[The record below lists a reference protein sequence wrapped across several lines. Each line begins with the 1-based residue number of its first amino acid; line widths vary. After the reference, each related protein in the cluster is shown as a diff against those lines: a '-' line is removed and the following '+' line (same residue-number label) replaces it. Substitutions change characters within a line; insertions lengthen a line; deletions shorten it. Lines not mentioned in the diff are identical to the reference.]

1 MIGLLPR
8 ATGSILPRGLAR
20 AGPGHL
26 NGFLPR
32 AARSVAPITRPIAA
46 VSLVHSRPFHESPKH
61 LSATPPS
68 RGRLLPEFSLEG
80 KVIIVSGGGRGV
92 GLTQAEGLLE
102 AGAVVHALDILPEP
116 DNNSDFARVASR
128 AKNELGTSLTYHRV
142 NVRDEKTL
150 NEIVGAIASE
160 TGHIDG
166 LIAAAGIQQET
177 SALEYS
183 AADADKMLG
192 VNVTGVFMTAQ
203 AVARQMI
210 ERKQKGSLVLIAS
223 MSGTVA
229 NRGLIC
235 PAYNAS
241 KAAVIQLAR
250 NLAAEW
256 GEHGIR
262 VNTLSPG
269 YIVTAMT
276 AGLFEAFPE
285 RRTAWPDANMLK
297 RLSYPEEYR
306 GAAIFLLS
314 DASSFMTGAD
324 LRIDGGHCAW

>member
-8 ATGSILPRGLAR
+8 ATGSILPRGLAGVCPR
-20 AGPGHL
+20 HP

-32 AARSVAPITRPIAA
+32 AARSVARITRPIAA
-46 VSLVHSRPFHESPKH
+46 ASLTHSRLFHESPKH
-61 LSATPPS
+61 LSATAPS

-80 KVIIVSGGGRGV
+80 KVVIVSGGGRGV

-116 DNNSDFARVASR
+116 DSNSDFARVASR
-128 AKNELGTSLTYHRV
+128 AKNELGSSLTYHRV

-150 NEIVGAIASE
+150 NEIVGVIANE

-177 SALEYS
+177 PALEYS
-183 AADADKMLG
+183 AADADRMLG

-235 PAYNAS
+235 P
-241 KAAVIQLAR
+241 
-250 NLAAEW
+250 
-256 GEHGIR
+256 
-262 VNTLSPG
+262 
-269 YIVTAMT
+269 
-276 AGLFEAFPE
+276 
-285 RRTAWPDANMLK
+285 
-297 RLSYPEEYR
+297 
-306 GAAIFLLS
+306 
-314 DASSFMTGAD
+314 
-324 LRIDGGHCAW
+324 

>member
-1 MIGLLPR
+1 MSSFLCKTALT
-8 ATGSILPRGLAR
+8 TGPRGAALLAR
-20 AGPGHL
+20 
-26 NGFLPR
+26 
-32 AARSVAPITRPIAA
+32 RSFFPIA
-46 VSLVHSRPFHESPKH
+46 
-61 LSATPPS
+61 LSASRRRFHGTPARQSENGSGNKKNPY
-68 RGRLLPEFSLEG
+68 LLPEFSL
-80 KVIIVSGGGRGV
+80 KDRVIVVSGGARGL
-92 GLTQAEGLLE
+92 GLTQAEALLE
-102 AGAVVHALDILPEP
+102 AGAVVHALDRLPEP
-116 DNNSDFARVASR
+116 TAGSDFARVADRAESELNSGGGGGEAGRSR
-128 AKNELGTSLTYHRV
+128 PRLSYHRV
-142 NVRDEKTL
+142 DVRDQAALGK
-150 NEIVGAIASE
+150 IVGGIAE
-160 TGHIDG
+160 TEGRIDG

-177 SALEYS
+177 PALEYT
-183 AADADKMLG
+183 AEDADRMLG

-203 AVARQMI
+203 AVAREMI
-210 ERKQKGSLVLIAS
+210 KRKQKGSLVLIAS

-241 KAAVIQLAR
+241 KAAVLQLAR

-262 VNTLSPG
+262 VNTISPG

-276 AGLFEAFPE
+276 AGLFDAVPE

-306 GAAIFLLS
+306 GAAVFLLS

>member
-1 MIGLLPR
+1 MASIIHKTALTAGPR
-8 ATGSILPRGLAR
+8 ALLAR
-20 AGPGHL
+20 RSLQQSSTIAFSRAFHQTQIRQDRSHL
-26 NGFLPR
+26 LR
-32 AARSVAPITRPIAA
+32 
-46 VSLVHSRPFHESPKH
+46 
-61 LSATPPS
+61 
-68 RGRLLPEFSLEG
+68 EFSL
-80 KVIIVSGGGRGV
+80 KDRVVIVSGGARGV
-92 GLTQAEGLLE
+92 GLTQAEALLE
-102 AGAVVHALDILPEP
+102 AGAVVHAIDRLPRP
-116 DNNSDFARVASR
+116 AQDSDFSRVAER
-128 AKNELGTSLTYHRV
+128 AASELGSRMSYHRV
-142 NVRDEKTL
+142 DVRDQKAL
-150 NEIVGAIASE
+150 GEIVGGIAE
-160 TGHIDG
+160 KEGRIDG

-177 SALEYS
+177 PALEYT
-183 AADADKMLG
+183 AEDADKMLG

-203 AVARQMI
+203 AVAREMI
-210 ERKQKGSLVLIAS
+210 KRKQKGSLVLIGS

-241 KAAVIQLAR
+241 KAAVLQLAR
-250 NLAAEW
+250 NLASEW

-262 VNTLSPG
+262 VNTISPG

-276 AGLFEAFPE
+276 ASLFDAVPE

-306 GAAIFLLS
+306 GAAVFLLS